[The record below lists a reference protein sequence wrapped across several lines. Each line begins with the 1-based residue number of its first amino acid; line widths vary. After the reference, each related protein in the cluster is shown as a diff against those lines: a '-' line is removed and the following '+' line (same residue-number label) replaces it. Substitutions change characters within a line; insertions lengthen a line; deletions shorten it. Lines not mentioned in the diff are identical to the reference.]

1 MGKSIAAFPWGTTAL
16 GPLAL
21 WPAPLRTMV
30 NTMLATPVPMVVL
43 WGDELLFLHNDAY
56 AALAGEHRP
65 ENLGRPAR
73 EVWSELAGFLE
84 PIFKQLKEGGDAV
97 DYTDRRFH
105 VRRGGAVVDAWFNVA
120 YSAIRDVAPRTLGL
134 LVVVQETSRYIIAER
149 RLHENQQLLAD
160 IVDSTPELIFA
171 LDREQRYLLV
181 NAEMA
186 TFVGLPKEQ
195 IVGRPLHSLY
205 PPDTT
210 EMLTRHNEQI
220 LQSGTTSVSELQL
233 QPLGGVAKTL
243 LVTKFPIRNSGG
255 DITGIGGVAVDITAR
270 KQLEEELLAAKTR
283 AEDSLRM
290 KTTFLDI
297 AAHELRNPI
306 TVLSL
311 LLQLY
316 QDATQDGGTIGAPDL
331 ERLREPIDRLSRL
344 VVELLNVARLE
355 RGMVVLHRQD
365 TDLGRLVMKCV
376 EEFRV
381 IAPAREIRLALPALS
396 IVASVDPVRLHQ
408 VFANL
413 LDNALKYAPDGPIDV
428 LLEQLPTTV
437 RVSVTD
443 HGPGIAASSLD
454 ALFEAF
460 ARDRAEAVLTRPP
473 GLGLGLSVCRAIV
486 LLHGGTID
494 VRTNIGKGSTF
505 FVDLPFGD
513 R

>member
-1 MGKSIAAFPWGTTAL
+1 
-16 GPLAL
+16 
-21 WPAPLRTMV
+21 
-30 NTMLATPVPMVVL
+30 
-43 WGDELLFLHNDAY
+43 
-56 AALAGEHRP
+56 
-65 ENLGRPAR
+65 
-73 EVWSELAGFLE
+73 
-84 PIFKQLKEGGDAV
+84 
-97 DYTDRRFH
+97 
-105 VRRGGAVVDAWFNVA
+105 
-120 YSAIRDVAPRTLGL
+120 
-134 LVVVQETSRYIIAER
+134 
-149 RLHENQQLLAD
+149 
-160 IVDSTPELIFA
+160 
-171 LDREQRYLLV
+171 
-181 NAEMA
+181 MA
-186 TFVGLPKEQ
+186 K
-195 IVGRPLHSLY
+195 
-205 PPDTT
+205 
-210 EMLTRHNEQI
+210 M
-220 LQSGTTSVSELQL
+220 
-233 QPLGGVAKTL
+233 L

-255 DITGIGGVAVDITAR
+255 VITGIGGVAVDITAR
-270 KQLEEELLAAKTR
+270 KQLEEELLAAKAR

-290 KTTFLDI
+290 KATFLDI

-494 VRTNIGKGSTF
+494 VRTNMGNGSTF
-505 FVDLPFGD
+505 FVDLPLGD